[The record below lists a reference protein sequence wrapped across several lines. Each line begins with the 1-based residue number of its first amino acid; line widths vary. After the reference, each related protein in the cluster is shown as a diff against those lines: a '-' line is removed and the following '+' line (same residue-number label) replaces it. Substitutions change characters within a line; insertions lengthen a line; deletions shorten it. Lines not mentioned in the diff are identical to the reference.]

1 MAGFSRVPRGASI
14 FSRSLIMAAPTTS
27 ASKSEGTCSSREN
40 EVDHFQCV
48 CVCVCQ
54 HVCVC
59 GCLCM
64 CGWVRKCVHT
74 CVCVLA
80 FVCVSVC
87 RVCSCVCVWLYYVCM
102 CADINLSEILLQLGR
117 VELSHWGSSSLGLW
131 FLQSWRTRG
140 TWGTHV
146 TLRSGREREPVNM

>member
-1 MAGFSRVPRGASI
+1 
-14 FSRSLIMAAPTTS
+14 MAAPTTS

-80 FVCVSVC
+80 FVCARVC
-87 RVCSCVCVWLYYVCM
+87 RVCSCVCVTVLGVYVC
-102 CADINLSEILLQLGR
+102 
-117 VELSHWGSSSLGLW
+117 
-131 FLQSWRTRG
+131 
-140 TWGTHV
+140 
-146 TLRSGREREPVNM
+146 